1 MNRKS
6 FHPSDQNEPAGR
18 ELAARSDAHR
28 SSTHSARAPGGKNQ
42 TDVRCHCG
50 SLMAR
55 VTGQGIELK
64 CRRCKRVVTVPV
76 AASQRGWVMVEL
88 SAREDATIG

>member
-1 MNRKS
+1 MNSKS
-6 FHPSDQNEPAGR
+6 FHLSDQSEPDGREPASR
-18 ELAARSDAHR
+18 PDAHR
-28 SSTHSARAPGGKNQ
+28 NSARARGGRNQ

-55 VTGQGIELK
+55 VTPQGIELK

-76 AASQRGWVMVEL
+76 ATAQRGWVTVKL
-88 SAREDATIG
+88 STREDATIG